1 MYYNDLPP
9 EIQAKTLEY
18 RVETMTRHTSIDVR
32 AMFVWNNTPEGNKF
46 WGEIHRG
53 NYEVFYERYPK
64 FQNIPEIKRA
74 LRLNKL
80 PSEFTPEQI
89 QILEE
94 KNIKYR

>member
-9 EIQAKTLEY
+9 EIQRKVDEY
-18 RVETMTRHTSIDVR
+18 TTSRILNDNMSSR
-32 AMFVWNNTPEGNKF
+32 FVFSSSPEGHDF
-46 WGEIHRG
+46 WSKIRSGDFK
-53 NYEVFYERYPK
+53 VFYERYPK

-89 QILEE
+89 RILEE
-94 KNIKYR
+94 KNIKYQE